1 MLLKSLMNYEWA
13 PEACASLSPG
23 AAFQWSW
30 GQALRPLLCPGT
42 RSGVAVG
49 ASQGRELSGYSH
61 KSWV

>member
-1 MLLKSLMNYEWA
+1 MNGPQRPVPVSVLGLFFSGA
-13 PEACASLSPG
+13 G

-30 GQALRPLLCPGT
+30 GQALRPLLSPGT

-49 ASQGRELSGYSH
+49 ALQGRELSGYSQ